1 MAKMF
6 YTLEEV
12 CSKLEKHEDE
22 VRAMVQSGQIQ
33 EFRDRDKLM
42 FKVEQIDLL
51 TGGEEDT
58 SDVHIELDTMAGA
71 TDIPDESSIGL
82 ADSHV
87 TTSLTDA
94 GGSASASGLGLA
106 DSRESIS
113 LSDSREGTGVSVF
126 DTDHGG
132 DGDKTTVG
140 EAVEEELGLD
150 AVGSGSGLLDLTRES
165 DDTSL
170 GAELLEEVYSS
181 EENIEMPAHASGL
194 FEAASVERP
203 GQEVTPT
210 VGSAAA
216 VPMVIEAYDGAGS
229 GLGVGMLIG
238 AVAALVCV
246 AIVIIVSFS
255 GATSV
260 LATKIASS
268 DSSIWMWAGGLG
280 GLTVVLGGVGLFIGK
295 ASE

>member
-12 CSKLEKHEDE
+12 CSKLEKDEDE
-22 VRAMVQSGQIQ
+22 VRAMVQTGQIQ

-58 SDVHIELDTMAGA
+58 SDVHIELDTVAGA
-71 TDIPDESSIGL
+71 TDVPDESSIGL

-87 TTSLTDA
+87 STSPVDA
-94 GGSASASGLGLA
+94 SGSASASALGLS

-140 EAVEEELGLD
+140 EAIEEDLGLD

-203 GQEVTPT
+203 GQEVTPS
-210 VGSAAA
+210 VGPTAA
-216 VPMVIEAYDGAGS
+216 VPMVIEAYDGGGS
-229 GLGVGMLIG
+229 GLGVGLLIG

-246 AIVIIVSFS
+246 AIVIIVGFN

-260 LATKIASS
+260 LATKIAAS

-280 GLTVVLGGVGLFIGK
+280 GLTVILGGVGLFIGK